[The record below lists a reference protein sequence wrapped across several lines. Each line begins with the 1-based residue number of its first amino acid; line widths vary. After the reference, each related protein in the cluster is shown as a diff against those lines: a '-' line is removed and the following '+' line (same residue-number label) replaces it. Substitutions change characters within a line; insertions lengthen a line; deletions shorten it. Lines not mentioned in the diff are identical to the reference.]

1 MFFTLVLLY
10 SFPPD
15 YVVLGPSG
23 QERMEGG
30 KKESKLFA
38 YYRKQVESLGI

>member
-1 MFFTLVLLY
+1 MLSLDPQVKK
-10 SFPPD
+10 
-15 YVVLGPSG
+15 
-23 QERMEGG
+23 ERREG